1 MVGVRDSNLAAD
13 LGGEGAGVGVGEVA
27 LAVEDRCP
35 LRRDRVL
42 KVGHID
48 LRAGVETL
56 DERRSRDQAD
66 EFGTAVD
73 EVAWGRGDVPVVGP
87 DVGGFGVVRRALAGT
102 VTSSG
107 GLVAAEPFGSGGA
120 DALVESDQE
129 AKTSSVSTSEAKG

>member
-1 MVGVRDSNLAAD
+1 MVGVGDSGLATD

-56 DERRSRDQAD
+56 DERRSRDRPTSSVRRSRD
-66 EFGTAVD
+66 RGP
-73 EVAWGRGDVPVVGP
+73 GRCASRWLGCRQ
-87 DVGGFGVVRRALAGT
+87 FGVVHRALA
-102 VTSSG
+102 SG
-107 GLVAAEPFGSGGA
+107 NERWPGG
-120 DALVESDQE
+120 
-129 AKTSSVSTSEAKG
+129 G